1 MSKKTTNISASWLEA
16 LSPKWIPLMTMMNT
30 NPPLKSFCIMK
41 KYQKSIIKNKSSIRR
56 ESLKPSS
63 EGIRGGAKKTG
74 KKLKV
79 KLRRTTSKFGMKK
92 LSAKLHFPKDFCL
105 ISSKMKLPSID
116 KILRLLS
123 MTHKIWCYWINSYGK
138 LSIHLKRLRGCP
150 KEANKENG
158 LQKWW
163 RNAKNLDKNARR
175 KIR

>member
-1 MSKKTTNISASWLEA
+1 
-16 LSPKWIPLMTMMNT
+16 LSPKWIPLMKMMNT
-30 NPPLKSFCIMK
+30 NPPSKLFCIMK
-41 KYQKSIIKNKSSIRR
+41 KHQKSIIKNKSIIRR
-56 ESLKPSS
+56 ESLKPLP
-63 EGIRGGAKKTG
+63 EDMRGGAKKVG

-79 KLRRTTSKFGMKK
+79 KLHRTTLKFGMKK

-105 ISSKMKLPSID
+105 ISCKTKLLSIK

-123 MTHKIWCYWINSYGK
+123 MTHKIWCYWINFYRK